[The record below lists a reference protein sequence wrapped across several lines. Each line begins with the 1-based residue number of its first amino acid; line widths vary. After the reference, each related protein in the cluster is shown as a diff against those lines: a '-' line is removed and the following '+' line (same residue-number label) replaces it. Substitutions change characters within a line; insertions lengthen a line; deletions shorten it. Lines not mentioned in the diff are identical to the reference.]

1 MRWKLLIAFGGGFTA
16 VFVLVAFWILRF
28 STDNATE
35 RVQDNLRSIAI
46 GGATTID
53 ADRFAD
59 LVASAPAE
67 PALLGEEDRFPASA
81 GFLGGKPRSAQPEYP
96 TDARYWEHVNELVDI
111 RRTNPEASPYSY
123 VLEADGTL
131 SFVGSWGAIGF
142 PTTADP
148 PDGARYMQPAEEVV
162 PAETLEFFARGA
174 LATTEQPA
182 YTDEYGTWVS
192 TYTPIVN
199 SSGETVG
206 VLGVDYPL
214 SYVDEVRSDVLRVLY
229 PLFGGA
235 YVVLLLLVVILSGW
249 LTRRLARLSVATRR
263 VADGEY
269 DLDLS
274 GAAKTRFPDEM
285 TELADSFGVMT
296 RKVDARERTLV
307 QQVRVLKVEI
317 DEVKRQRAVAEITDT
332 DFFSTLTTKAAAMRA
347 KVRGD
352 DGHPRDDH
360 HGAAAPAG
368 DNGEPGDN
376 GEQGDTGEPGDEV
389 EVGATAEG
397 LPHDE

>member
-1 MRWKLLIAFGGGFTA
+1 MRWKLLIAFGGGFTL

-28 STDNATE
+28 STDSATE
-35 RVQDNLRSIAI
+35 RVQDNLRGIAV
-46 GGATTID
+46 GGATTIE

-59 LVASAPAE
+59 LVASAPDDE
-67 PALLGEEDRFPASA
+67 PALLGDEDRFPESA
-81 GFLGGKPRSAQPEYP
+81 GFLAGQFRSAQLEYP
-96 TDARYWEHVNELVDI
+96 TDARYWEHVNELLDI

-123 VLEADGTL
+123 VLEDDGTL
-131 SFVGSWGAIGF
+131 KFVGSWGAIGF

-148 PDGARYMQPAEEVV
+148 PDGARFMQPAEEVV

-235 YVVLLLLVVILSGW
+235 YAVLLVLVVILSGW
-249 LTRRLARLSVATRR
+249 LTRRLARLSAATRR

-296 RKVDARERTLV
+296 RKVGARERTLV

-317 DEVKRQRAVAEITDT
+317 DEVKRQQAVAEITDT

-352 DGHPRDDH
+352 KDH
-360 HGAAAPAG
+360 AG
-368 DNGEPGDN
+368 DNGRPGDN
-376 GEQGDTGEPGDEV
+376 GQPSGEV
-389 EVGATAEG
+389 EVGAADG
-397 LPHDE
+397 RPGDE